1 MKAYR
6 IALALLFAPLI
17 SVANT
22 SPIENV
28 VAPGGNVVYYIMGT
42 PEDAKNGGG
51 GSEIEV
57 KNFKTSK
64 SDILLKATPSNEP
77 KDNLG
82 GFSRLRLSPDSK
94 NLYFQ
99 SMAWATSDAIHS
111 LDIASKKTKYITDG
125 NLVCVVGAGEYQGN
139 LIVQQH
145 RYFVQGGSYDF
156 LYLYNSDGKSEGL
169 VSTDTIEKVDLLK
182 LCQSMT
188 ID

>member
-1 MKAYR
+1 MNAR
-6 IALALLFAPLI
+6 RFVAALFFIPLL
-17 SVANT
+17 STANM
-22 SPIENV
+22 SPIENI
-28 VAPGGNVVYYIMGT
+28 VAPGGNIVFYINGT

-51 GSEIEV
+51 GSEIELR
-57 KNFKTSK
+57 NMKTSR
-64 SDILLKATPSNEP
+64 SEILLKATPSDEP

-94 NLYFQ
+94 TLFFQ

-111 LDIASKKTKYITDG
+111 LDIASKKTQFVTDG
-125 NLVCVVGAGEYQGN
+125 TLVCIVGAGEYQGH

-156 LYLYNSDGKSEGL
+156 LYLYDVSGKKEGL
-169 VSTDTIEKVDLLK
+169 VATDTIEQVDLLK

-188 ID
+188 L